1 MITANELAAEIG
13 IDKSNLLKAARK
25 LGVHPQK
32 KVLGLHGQP
41 EAVFSDEEAAVMR
54 ERYRHRLRK

>member
-1 MITANELAAEIG
+1 MITANDLAAEIG

-25 LGVHPQK
+25 LGVRPQK
-32 KVLGLHGQP
+32 KVLELHGQP
-41 EAVFSDEEAAVMR
+41 EAVFSDEEASVMR